1 VLRSPRLPYVLVLA
15 IVALSFGLN
24 ARNAAS
30 PRSAYQ
36 SADERAYGK
45 LAIDIADAHRYG
57 AGMQEPLHWPPG
69 APVLFAIGHK
79 LFPGAADTKRDDI
92 RAAYWEQALLTTG
105 TTALAAILAW
115 LLAGPWAGVV
125 AGAIVATY
133 PPLIGATGDQLS
145 EPLGAFL
152 LIGAFTALAVAY
164 KRRAGPWWWAA
175 AGALFALAILTRT
188 DLLPLPF
195 LLAGL
200 GALVLAWRAREVRPL
215 GEHWR
220 RALLTWGALAAAT
233 VVVLAPWTIY
243 ASAKE
248 GKFVPVTKGSA
259 AALFV
264 GTYLPG
270 GGTTVGMKMA
280 LEPELRRRHP
290 EYGGIKTY
298 KIPAADALELF
309 AEKHPGL
316 SRDAA
321 LQKEARH
328 NLVHYATT
336 QPVEFVRM
344 AFSKAKRMWFFYY
357 RGGGV
362 HYISSVTRG
371 WQIFLV
377 VAGTLGLLAG
387 LWRRRDP
394 VVGAVLLTVALST
407 AVHAIVVSQARYNLP
422 LMPSLVAA
430 GVAGW
435 WLALRR
441 PAQRTVKVP
450 GDDHSPVDTRTEAPP
465 SPARAG

>member
-1 VLRSPRLPYVLVLA
+1 MLVFLV
-15 IVALSFGLN
+15 VALSFGLN

-45 LAIDIADAHRYG
+45 LAIDIADRHRYG
-57 AGMQEPLHWPPG
+57 VGMKEPLHWPPG

-79 LFPGAADTKRDDI
+79 LFPGADDAKDSDI

-105 TTALAAILAW
+105 TTLLAAILAW
-115 LLAGPWAGVV
+115 LLAGPWAGVL

-152 LIGAFTALAVAY
+152 LIGAFTALAYAV
-164 KRRAGPWWWAA
+164 KRRVKPWWWAA
-175 AGALFALAILTRT
+175 SGALFALAILTRT

-195 LLAGL
+195 LLAGA
-200 GALVLAWRAREVRPL
+200 GALIVVWRARA
-215 GEHWR
+215 WR
-220 RALLTWGALAAAT
+220 RALLSWGALIAAT
-233 VVVLAPWTIY
+233 LVVLAPWTIY

-248 GKFVPVTKGSA
+248 GKPVPVTKGSA

-280 LEPELRRRHP
+280 LEPQLRRLHP
-290 EYGGIKTY
+290 EYDGIKTY

-309 AEKHPGL
+309 AAKHPGL
-316 SRDAA
+316 SRDQA

-336 QPVEFVRM
+336 QPVAFARM

-394 VVGAVLLTVALST
+394 VLGAVLLTVALST
-407 AVHAIVVSQARYNLP
+407 ALHAIVVSQARYNLP

-435 WLALRR
+435 FLALRAR
-441 PAQRTVKVP
+441 QRAENSDADALPLNTKMN
-450 GDDHSPVDTRTEAPP
+450 APP
-465 SPARAG
+465 APADVVRG

>member
-1 VLRSPRLPYVLVLA
+1 VLRSPRLPYILVFLV
-15 IVALSFGLN
+15 VALSFGFN
-24 ARNAAS
+24 ARNAAN

-45 LAIDIADAHRYG
+45 LAIDISESHRYG
-57 AGMQEPLHWPPG
+57 VGMKEPLHWPPG
-69 APVLFAIGHK
+69 APVLFAVGHK
-79 LFPGAADTKRDDI
+79 LFPGANDTERYDI

-105 TTALAAILAW
+105 TTLLAAILAW
-115 LLAGPWAGVV
+115 LVAGPWAGVL
-125 AGAIVATY
+125 AGAIVGTY

-152 LIGAFTALAVAY
+152 LIAAFTALAYAV
-164 KRRAGPWWWAA
+164 KRRTKPWWWAA
-175 AGALFALAILTRT
+175 SGALFALAILTRT

-200 GALVLAWRAREVRPL
+200 GAAIAVWRARA
-215 GEHWR
+215 WR

-248 GKFVPVTKGSA
+248 GKPVPVTKGSA

-290 EYGGIKTY
+290 EYDGIKTY
-298 KIPAADALELF
+298 KIPAADALEIF

-316 SRDAA
+316 SRDDA

-336 QPVEFVRM
+336 QPVEFARM

-362 HYISSVTRG
+362 HYISSITRG

-377 VAGTLGLLAG
+377 VACTLGLLAG

-441 PAQRTVKVP
+441 PAQRTVRA
-450 GDDHSPVDTRTEAPP
+450 GEAEPFKTSANPPP
-465 SPARAG
+465 SPVRAA

>member
-1 VLRSPRLPYVLVLA
+1 VLRSPRPPLFLLALILLV
-15 IVALSFGLN
+15 SFGLN
-24 ARNAAS
+24 ARMAAN

-45 LAIDIADAHRYG
+45 LAIDLAENHHYG
-57 AGMQEPLHWPPG
+57 GSVTGMREPLHWPPG
-69 APVLFAIGHK
+69 APLLFAVGHK
-79 LFPGAADTKRDDI
+79 LFPSANDAKTFDI

-105 TTALAAILAW
+105 TTALAALLAW
-115 LLAGPWAGVV
+115 LLAGPWAGVL
-125 AGAIVATY
+125 AGAIVGTY

-152 LIGAFTALAVAY
+152 LLAAFVALAYAVRRSRPWAY
-164 KRRAGPWWWAA
+164 AA
-175 AGALFALAILTRT
+175 AGALFGLAILTRT
-188 DLLPLPF
+188 DLLPVPF
-195 LLAGL
+195 LIAGI
-200 GALVLAWRAREVRPL
+200 GAPVVVWRTRA
-215 GEHWR
+215 WR
-220 RALLTWGALAAAT
+220 RALLTWGAVAAAAL
-233 VVVLAPWTIY
+233 VVLAPWTIY
-243 ASAKE
+243 ASADQ

-270 GGTTVGMKMA
+270 GGTTVGMKEA

-290 EYGGIKTY
+290 ELKHVKTY
-298 KIPAADALELF
+298 KIPAAYALEIF
-309 AEKHPGL
+309 AARRPDL
-316 SRDAA
+316 PRDEA
-321 LQKEARH
+321 LQVEARH

-336 QPVEFVRM
+336 QPVDFAAM
-344 AFSKAKRMWFFYY
+344 AFRKAKRMWFFYY

-362 HYISSVTRG
+362 HYISSVTRV

-377 VAGTLGLLAG
+377 VAATLGLLAG
-387 LWRRRDP
+387 LWRRRDA
-394 VVGAVLLTVALST
+394 VLGAVLLTVAFST

-441 PAQRTVKVP
+441 PDQRTASDETAARGP
-450 GDDHSPVDTRTEAPP
+450 NTNTNAPP
-465 SPARAG
+465 MPVRVV